1 MLIICLSEG
10 MATHDNVRKILG
22 MFLLGED
29 ASNVFN
35 RVLDKVQEMTKIVNK
50 RKRQ

>member
-1 MLIICLSEG
+1 VLNVCPSEG

-35 RVLDKVQEMTKIVNK
+35 RVLDMVQDMTRIANK